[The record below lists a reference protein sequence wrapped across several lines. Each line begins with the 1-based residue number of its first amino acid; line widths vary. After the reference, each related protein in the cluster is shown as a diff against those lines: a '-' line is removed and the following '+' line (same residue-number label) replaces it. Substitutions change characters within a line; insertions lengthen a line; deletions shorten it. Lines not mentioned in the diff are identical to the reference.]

1 MSLQTL
7 TAMLMSVNVAES
19 LPLTSKEFN
28 KSGTDFILCNQRFN
42 KTNYR
47 EHLETH
53 EGDTSDAIC
62 TRTSGE
68 NKIILKDRNL
78 DAAHMVMDPN

>member
-1 MSLQTL
+1 
-7 TAMLMSVNVAES
+7 MSVNVAES
-19 LPLTSKEFN
+19 LPLVSKESN
-28 KSGTDFILCNQRFN
+28 KLGTDFILCNQRFN

-53 EGDTSDAIC
+53 EGDTSNAIC

-68 NKIILKDRNL
+68 NKIILKDRDL
-78 DAAHMVMDPN
+78 DTACIVMDPNQPPAKS